1 LNFYFFLF
9 KTQYKI
15 AEEVKKKMKGK
26 IKWYNPRKGFGFIVG
41 DDGKDI
47 FVHQTDIPI
56 DVSLNDN
63 DLVEYEI
70 EKSEKGPKAKN
81 VKKL

>member
-1 LNFYFFLF
+1 
-9 KTQYKI
+9 
-15 AEEVKKKMKGK
+15 MKGK

-41 DDGKDI
+41 EDGKDI
-47 FVHQTDIPI
+47 FVHQTDIPA
-56 DVSLNDN
+56 DTNLNEEDS
-63 DLVEYEI
+63 VEYEI

>member
-1 LNFYFFLF
+1 
-9 KTQYKI
+9 
-15 AEEVKKKMKGK
+15 MKGK

-47 FVHQTDIPI
+47 FVHQTDVPT
-56 DVSLNDN
+56 DVSLNED
-63 DLVEYEI
+63 DPVEYEI
-70 EKSEKGPKAKN
+70 EKSERGPKAKN

>member
-1 LNFYFFLF
+1 L
-9 KTQYKI
+9 
-15 AEEVKKKMKGK
+15 KGK

-47 FVHQTDIPI
+47 FVHQTAIPT
-56 DVSLNDN
+56 DVSLNED
-63 DLVEYEI
+63 DPVEYEI
-70 EKSEKGPKAKN
+70 EKSERGLKAKN

>member
-1 LNFYFFLF
+1 
-9 KTQYKI
+9 
-15 AEEVKKKMKGK
+15 MKGK

>member
-1 LNFYFFLF
+1 
-9 KTQYKI
+9 
-15 AEEVKKKMKGK
+15 MKGTV
-26 IKWYNPRKGFGFIVG
+26 KWFNSRKGFGFIVG

-47 FVHQTDIPI
+47 FVHQTDIPT
-56 DVSLNDN
+56 DVSLND
-63 DLVEYEI
+63 DDPVEYEI